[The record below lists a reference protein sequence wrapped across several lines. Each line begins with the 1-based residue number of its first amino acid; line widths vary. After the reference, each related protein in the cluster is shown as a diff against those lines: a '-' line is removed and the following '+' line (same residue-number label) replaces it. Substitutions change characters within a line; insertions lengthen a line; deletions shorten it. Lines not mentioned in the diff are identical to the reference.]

1 MGRLA
6 PVAVLL
12 VAILVLVTSSLF
24 TVGQTEL
31 AIRSRF
37 GEILQAEYKPGLH
50 VRVPFVDTVRKFER
64 RIITQNFP
72 AESFLTSEGKILNV
86 DFYIKWRIID
96 VGAFYRS
103 TGGIEEN
110 AARRLG
116 EIVKNSIKSV
126 ITRLTI
132 QQIVAAERAAVTTDL
147 LSGARGAVGQLG
159 VELVDV
165 RVRRIDLPDEVTD
178 SVYRRMQQSF
188 AAQAAKLRAEGQ
200 ASAESM
206 RADAD
211 RQRTEILAA
220 AQRDAQRMRGEG
232 DAQATDIY
240 ARTYSRDP
248 EFYRFYRSLQAYRNS
263 LGRDTDVIVI
273 SPDSEFFRYLQ
284 KPVPKPE
291 GR

>member
-1 MGRLA
+1 MSGRVLPVVVTLA
-6 PVAVLL
+6 ALL
-12 VAILVLVTSSLF
+12 VLTVSSLF
-24 TVGQTEL
+24 TVAQTEL

-37 GEILQAEYKPGLH
+37 GEILQVNYKPGLH
-50 VRVPFVDTVRKFER
+50 ARVPFVDTVRTFER

-96 VGAFYRS
+96 VTAFYRA
-103 TGGIEEN
+103 TGGIEDN

-126 ITRLTI
+126 ITKLTI
-132 QQIVAAERAAVTTDL
+132 QQIVAAERAAVTGDL
-147 LSGARGAVGQLG
+147 LSDAGRAVRQLG
-159 VELVDV
+159 VELIDV
-165 RVRRIDLPDEVTD
+165 RVRRIDLPEEVTD

-188 AAQAAKLRAEGQ
+188 AAQALKLRAEGQ
-200 ASAESM
+200 ASAEAM

-211 RQRTEILAA
+211 RQRTEIIAT
-220 AQRDAQRMRGEG
+220 AQREAQGIRGDG

-273 SPDSEFFRYLQ
+273 SPDSDFFHYLQ
-284 KPVPKPE
+284 KPE

>member
-1 MGRLA
+1 
-6 PVAVLL
+6 
-12 VAILVLVTSSLF
+12 
-24 TVGQTEL
+24 
-31 AIRSRF
+31 
-37 GEILQAEYKPGLH
+37 
-50 VRVPFVDTVRKFER
+50 VRTFER

-86 DFYIKWRIID
+86 DFYVKWRISD
-96 VGAFYRS
+96 VTGFYRA
-103 TGGIEEN
+103 TGGIEQN
-110 AARRLG
+110 AAGRLG

-126 ITRLTI
+126 ITKLTI
-132 QQIVAAERAAVTTDL
+132 QQIVAAERSAFTGDL
-147 LSGARGAVGQLG
+147 LSDGGRAVRQLG
-159 VELVDV
+159 VELIDV
-165 RVRRIDLPDEVTD
+165 RVRRIDLPDDVTD

-200 ASAESM
+200 ASAEAM

-220 AQRDAQRMRGEG
+220 AQRDAQRIRGEG

-273 SPDSEFFRYLQ
+273 SPDSDFFHYLQ
-284 KPVPKPE
+284 KPE

>member
-1 MGRLA
+1 MPTRAL
-6 PVAVLL
+6 PVLVLL
-12 VAILVLVTSSLF
+12 AVAFLLLVSSLF

-50 VRVPFVDTVRKFER
+50 LRVPFVDTVRKFER
-64 RIITQNFP
+64 RITTENFP

-86 DFYIKWRIID
+86 DFYVKWRITD
-96 VGAFYRS
+96 VTAYYRS

-110 AARRLG
+110 AKLRLG

-132 QQIVAAERAAVTTDL
+132 QQIVAAERAAVTGDL
-147 LSGARGAVGQLG
+147 LSGAGAIVRQLG

-165 RVRRIDLPDEVTD
+165 RVRRIDLPDEVSD

-232 DAQATDIY
+232 DAQSTDIY

-273 SPDSEFFRYLQ
+273 SPDSEFFHYLQ
-284 KPVPKPE
+284 KPE

>member
-1 MGRLA
+1 MPTRAL
-6 PVAVLL
+6 PVLVLL
-12 VAILVLVTSSLF
+12 AVAFLLLVSSLF

-50 VRVPFVDTVRKFER
+50 LRVPFVDTVRKFER
-64 RIITQNFP
+64 RITTENFP

-86 DFYIKWRIID
+86 DFYVKWRITD
-96 VGAFYRS
+96 VTAYYRS

-110 AARRLG
+110 AKLRLG

-132 QQIVAAERAAVTTDL
+132 QQIVAAERAAVTGDL
-147 LSGARGAVGQLG
+147 LSGAGATVRQLG

-165 RVRRIDLPDEVTD
+165 RVRRIDLPDEVSD

-232 DAQATDIY
+232 DAQSTDIY

-263 LGRDTDVIVI
+263 IGRDTDVIVI
-273 SPDSEFFRYLQ
+273 SPDSEFFHYLQ
-284 KPVPKPE
+284 KPE

>member
-1 MGRLA
+1 MPTRIF
-6 PVAVLL
+6 PLL
-12 VAILVLVTSSLF
+12 VTVIVAMLLLTSAFF

-37 GEILQAEYKPGLH
+37 GAILNADYKPGLH
-50 VRVPFVDTVRKFER
+50 MRLPLVDTVRKFER
-64 RIITQNFP
+64 RILTKNFP
-72 AESFLTSEGKILNV
+72 ATSFLTSEGKILNV
-86 DFYIKWRIID
+86 DFYVKWRIADIT
-96 VGAFYRS
+96 AYYRS

-110 AARRLG
+110 ANSRLG
-116 EIVKNSIKSV
+116 EIVKNSIKGV
-126 ITRLTI
+126 ITKLTI
-132 QQIVAAERAAVTTDL
+132 QQIVAAERAAVTGDL
-147 LSGARGAVGQLG
+147 LSNANRAVSGLG

-165 RVRRIDLPDEVTD
+165 RVRRIDLPEEVTD
-178 SVYRRMQQSF
+178 SVYSRMKQSF

-200 ASAESM
+200 GSAEAM

-220 AQRDAQRMRGEG
+220 AQRDAQKIRGDG

-240 ARTYSRDP
+240 ARTFSRDP

-263 LGRDTDVIVI
+263 LGRDTDIIVI
-273 SPDSEFFRYLQ
+273 SPDSEFFHYLQ
-284 KPVPKPE
+284 KPS

>member
-1 MGRLA
+1 MPTRAL
-6 PVAVLL
+6 PLLVLL
-12 VAILVLVTSSLF
+12 AVAFLLLVSSLF

-50 VRVPFVDTVRKFER
+50 LRVPFVDTVRKFER
-64 RIITQNFP
+64 RITTENFP

-86 DFYIKWRIID
+86 DFYVKWRITD
-96 VGAFYRS
+96 VTAYYRS

-110 AARRLG
+110 AKLRLG

-132 QQIVAAERAAVTTDL
+132 QQIVAAERAAVTGDL
-147 LSGARGAVGQLG
+147 LSGAGATVRQLG

-165 RVRRIDLPDEVTD
+165 RVRRIDLPDEVSD

-232 DAQATDIY
+232 DAQSTDIY

-273 SPDSEFFRYLQ
+273 SPDSEFFHYLQ
-284 KPVPKPE
+284 KPE

>member
-1 MGRLA
+1 MPTRAL
-6 PVAVLL
+6 PFLVLL
-12 VAILVLVTSSLF
+12 AVAFLLLVSSLF
-24 TVGQTEL
+24 TVAQTEL

-50 VRVPFVDTVRKFER
+50 LRVPFVDTVRKFER

-72 AESFLTSEGKILNV
+72 SESFLTSEGKILNV
-86 DFYIKWRIID
+86 DFYVKWRITD

-103 TGGIEEN
+103 TGGIEDN

-147 LSGARGAVGQLG
+147 LTGAGGAVRQLG

-165 RVRRIDLPDEVTD
+165 RVRRIDLPEEVTD

-211 RQRTEILAA
+211 R
-220 AQRDAQRMRGEG
+220 
-232 DAQATDIY
+232 
-240 ARTYSRDP
+240 
-248 EFYRFYRSLQAYRNS
+248 RSEER
-263 LGRDTDVIVI
+263 R
-273 SPDSEFFRYLQ
+273 
-284 KPVPKPE
+284 
-291 GR
+291 

>member
-1 MGRLA
+1 M
-6 PVAVLL
+6 
-12 VAILVLVTSSLF
+12 
-24 TVGQTEL
+24 
-31 AIRSRF
+31 
-37 GEILQAEYKPGLH
+37 
-50 VRVPFVDTVRKFER
+50 R
-64 RIITQNFP
+64 R
-72 AESFLTSEGKILNV
+72 
-86 DFYIKWRIID
+86 
-96 VGAFYRS
+96 
-103 TGGIEEN
+103 GGS
-110 AARRLG
+110 G

-132 QQIVAAERAAVTTDL
+132 QQIVAAERAAVTSDL
-147 LSGARGAVGQLG
+147 LSGAGGTVRQLG

-165 RVRRIDLPDEVTD
+165 RVRRIDLPDEVSD

-232 DAQATDIY
+232 DAQSTDIY

-273 SPDSEFFRYLQ
+273 SPDSEFFHYLQ
-284 KPVPKPE
+284 KPE